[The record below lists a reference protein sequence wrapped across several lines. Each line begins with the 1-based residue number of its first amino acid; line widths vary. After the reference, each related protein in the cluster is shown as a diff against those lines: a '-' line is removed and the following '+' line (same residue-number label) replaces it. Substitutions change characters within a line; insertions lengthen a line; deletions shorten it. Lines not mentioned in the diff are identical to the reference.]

1 MDEQKKSQACPK
13 FEAVLEDYTSEVLSG
28 AEKES
33 VAAHLQ
39 TCAGC
44 AAAVHST
51 LRSRSLLRMGA
62 EAVEDP
68 GPFFTR
74 RVMTRIRALE
84 ERGAA
89 EKSFWKPLEVLAMRT
104 VWASAAAITLLVA
117 YVNIAGMPATKH
129 NVVEVRSADQ
139 GGLFV
144 DPSSAMMTRDDAL
157 LTITDAQNGQH

>member
-1 MDEQKKSQACPK
+1 MDEQKKLQACPK
-13 FEAVLEDYTSEVLSG
+13 FEAVLEDYTSEALSG
-28 AEKES
+28 AEKEG

-51 LRSRSLLRMGA
+51 LRGRAFLRMSA

-84 ERGAA
+84 ERNAA

-117 YVNIAGMPATKH
+117 YVNIAGTPARH
-129 NVVEVRSADQ
+129 PVAEVRSADQ

-144 DPSSAMMTRDDAL
+144 DPSSAIMTRDDAL
-157 LTITDAQNGQH
+157 ITITDTHNGQQ